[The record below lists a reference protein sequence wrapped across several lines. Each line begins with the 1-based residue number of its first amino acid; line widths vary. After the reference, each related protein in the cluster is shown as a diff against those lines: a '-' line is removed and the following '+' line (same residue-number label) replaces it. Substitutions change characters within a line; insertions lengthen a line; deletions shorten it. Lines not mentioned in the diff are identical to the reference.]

1 MHYFL
6 YPSKDAF
13 ITNQPNLMLK
23 NTGLDEVVEV
33 EKTIQPKSCVGADGP
48 VISRTLIQFD
58 VTDISASIASGTIPT
73 PEFTL
78 NLRCSQ
84 ADEIPLGYGV
94 VVYPMAT
101 AWVMGTGYKFDGRIE
116 ADGASWKFSDGNSTK
131 WWISSSL
138 MDCSGGGVWYTDIG
152 VKSSGS
158 NWTSTGSLMSRQQ
171 FNYQSS
177 DVRVDVTNIITAWM
191 SGSVPNNGFI
201 LLHSGE
207 ADSYDYGKL
216 RFFSK
221 ETNTIYQPYLDV
233 AWDNVVFNTGS
244 LSGTGSLN
252 PLNTRDAVVSLSKL
266 QQTYK
271 SNDIVR
277 VDVFGRKKY
286 PQKTFTNRLSDY
298 IEPQYLPY
306 DSFYAIR
313 DAETEMVIVPFDK
326 YTRLSCDS
334 NGNYFMLDTA
344 GLPQERYYRIE
355 IRSEQSG
362 SINTFV
368 SPLVFKISR

>member
-23 NTGLDEVVEV
+23 NMGLDEVVEV
-33 EKTIQPKSCVGADGP
+33 EKTIQPKSCTGARGS
-48 VISRTLIQFD
+48 VISRTLIEFD
-58 VTDISASIASGTIPT
+58 LSGISASIANGSMPS

-84 ADEIPLGYGV
+84 AEEVPLGYGV
-94 VVYPMAT
+94 VVYPMAMP
-101 AWVMGTGYKFDGRIE
+101 WVMGTGYKFDGRID
-116 ADGASWKFSDGNSTK
+116 ADGVSWKFSDGSATK
-131 WWISSSL
+131 WWTTSSL
-138 MDCSGGGVWYTDIG
+138 MDCSGGGVWFTD
-152 VKSSGS
+152 SGS
-158 NWTSTGSLMSRQQ
+158 TQSGYGWTPTGSLMARQT
-171 FNYQSS
+171 FDYQSS
-177 DVRVDVTNIITAWM
+177 DIRVDVTNIVYGWM
-191 SGSVPNNGFI
+191 SGSIPNNGFI
-201 LLHSGE
+201 VLHSGE
-207 ADSYDYGKL
+207 SDSYDYGKL

-244 LSGTGSLN
+244 LSGTGSLD
-252 PLNTRDAVVSLSKL
+252 PLNTQDAVVSLSRL
-266 QQTYK
+266 QQTYR
-271 SNDIVR
+271 SNETVR
-277 VDVFGRKKY
+277 VDVFGRKRY

-306 DSFYAIR
+306 ESYYSIH
-313 DAETEMVIVPFDK
+313 DAETEMVIVPYDK
-326 YTRLSCDS
+326 YTRLSCDGR
-334 NGNYFMLDTA
+334 GNYFMLDTS

-362 SINTFV
+362 SINTFT

>member
-23 NTGLDEVVEV
+23 NAGLDEVVEV
-33 EKTIQPKSCVGADGP
+33 EKTIQPKSCIGARGP

-58 VTDISASIASGTIPT
+58 LTDISASIATGSIPT

-94 VVYPMAT
+94 VVYPMAMP
-101 AWVMGTGYKFDGRIE
+101 WVMGTGYKFDGRVE
-116 ADGASWKFSDGNSTK
+116 ADGVSWKFSDGYSTK
-131 WWISSSL
+131 WWASSSL
-138 MDCSGGGVWYTDIG
+138 VDCSGGGVWYTD
-152 VKSSGS
+152 VSASASGS
-158 NWTSTGSLMSRQQ
+158 AWVPTGSLMAQQQ

-177 DVRVDVTNIITAWM
+177 DIRVDVTHIVAAWM

-207 ADSYDYGKL
+207 GDAYDYGKL

-233 AWDNVVFNTGS
+233 AWDNVVFETSS
-244 LSGTGSLN
+244 LSGTGSLD
-252 PLNTRDAVVSLSKL
+252 PINTRDAIVSLSKL

-271 SNDIVR
+271 SDEVVR

-313 DAETEMVIVPFDK
+313 DAETEMVVVPFDK
-326 YTRLSCDS
+326 YTRLSCDG